1 MKRSIFFYLLLYLL
15 IHTGCNLTPEGK
27 GEFDEIIV
35 FSDSLDWFEYK
46 ISLESIFSRE
56 YKTPVLEKEYIL
68 TWRTTKYFEDFK
80 EYRNVIFLCRLDSD
94 DKVSEAVKNTLSEE
108 IIQDIENDKYFYIPK
123 PDAWANNQIVL
134 FLVAKNK
141 EDMFKKLDK
150 YGNSLLKD
158 FEKSYY
164 RRYQD
169 HIFRRDENK
178 ELEEYIENHFPFTM
192 KVQSDFFLADESV
205 ENGYIYLRRINPDR
219 SMIVHWIPYS
229 DTIQINYNWIVSER
243 NRIGALGLEG
253 DLIVEDETEYR
264 EGTFLGE
271 KAFILEGT
279 WKNPTYIIGGPF
291 RNKTFIDE
299 TSNLIIMVDYYIH
312 AVGRRK
318 KLFLD
323 QLEVMA
329 RTINVKAAVIS
340 STN

>member
-1 MKRSIFFYLLLYLL
+1 MPKSIFYFLLFYLAL
-15 IHTGCNLTPEGK
+15 HSACSLTPEGK
-27 GEFDEIIV
+27 GDFDEIIV

-46 ISLESIFSRE
+46 KSLESIFSRE
-56 YKTPVLEKEYIL
+56 YKTPVLEREYIL
-68 TWRTTKYFEDFK
+68 TWRTSKYFEDFK
-80 EYRNVIFLCRLDSD
+80 EYRNVIFLGRLDSD
-94 DKVSEAVKNTLSEE
+94 DRVSEAVKNTLSGE
-108 IIQDIENDKYFYIPK
+108 ILQDIENDKYFYIPK
-123 PDAWANNQIVL
+123 HDAWANNQMVL
-134 FLVAKNK
+134 FLVAKDKKDMLNK
-141 EDMFKKLDK
+141 LEK

-169 HIFRRDENK
+169 HIFRRDGNK
-178 ELEEYIENHFPFTM
+178 ELKEYIENHFPFTM
-192 KVQSDFFLADESV
+192 KVQSDFFLADESL

-219 SMIVHWIPYS
+219 SMIIHWLPHS
-229 DTIQINYNWIVSER
+229 DTIEINYNWLVKER
-243 NRIGALGLEG
+243 NRIGELALQG
-253 DLIVEDETEYR
+253 DLIVEDETLYK
-264 EGTFLGE
+264 EGTFQGR

-299 TSNLIIMVDYYIH
+299 ASSLIIMIDYYVH

-329 RTINVKAAVIS
+329 RTMDVKPAGSS